1 MHRSSKPTVV
11 VQFHVGVRYILKIKI
26 MCVVIC
32 PKCHQPVFASKGVD
46 YVICCNDVIFIN
58 NNSKSN
64 DNKETKK

>member
-1 MHRSSKPTVV
+1 
-11 VQFHVGVRYILKIKI
+11 